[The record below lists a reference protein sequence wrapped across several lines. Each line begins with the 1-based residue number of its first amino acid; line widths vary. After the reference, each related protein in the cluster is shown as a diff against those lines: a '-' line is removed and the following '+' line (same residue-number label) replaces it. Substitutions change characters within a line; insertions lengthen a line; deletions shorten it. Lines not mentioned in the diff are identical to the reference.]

1 MKFIIQRVK
10 EADVSVDNQIVGK
23 IEKGFM
29 VLVGVAD
36 SDTYEIADKMIN
48 KLLNLRIFE
57 DAEGKTN
64 LNLENVNGEL
74 LITSQFTLYADCRK
88 GNRPSFV
95 KAGKP
100 ELAEKLY
107 EYIISECNK
116 RVQKV
121 SHGIFGA
128 HREVSLVNHGPFT
141 IILDSDELCR

>member
-10 EADVSVDNQIVGK
+10 EADVRVDNQIVGK
-23 IEKGFM
+23 IEKGYM

-74 LITSQFTLYADCRK
+74 
-88 GNRPSFV
+88 
-95 KAGKP
+95 
-100 ELAEKLY
+100 
-107 EYIISECNK
+107 
-116 RVQKV
+116 
-121 SHGIFGA
+121 
-128 HREVSLVNHGPFT
+128 
-141 IILDSDELCR
+141 

>member
-64 LNLENVNGEL
+64 LNLENVNG
-74 LITSQFTLYADCRK
+74 
-88 GNRPSFV
+88 
-95 KAGKP
+95 
-100 ELAEKLY
+100 
-107 EYIISECNK
+107 
-116 RVQKV
+116 
-121 SHGIFGA
+121 
-128 HREVSLVNHGPFT
+128 
-141 IILDSDELCR
+141 

>member
-74 LITSQFTLYADCRK
+74 LIISQFTLYADCRK

-116 RVQKV
+116 NR
-121 SHGIFGA
+121 SGCICNIAIRAGNF
-128 HREVSLVNHGPFT
+128 RPFF
-141 IILDSDELCR
+141 SEGSR